1 MDQSL
6 LLKEII
12 DESSKKSYQG
22 DNMATSSLWSS
33 GNLGATLGNSDEML
47 DASIDYNRDPNFN
60 SVAEKSVD
68 TISEV
73 FEPDGKTVI
82 DSFSTSGCDNIDDE
96 GHQIYT

>member
-33 GNLGATLGNSDEML
+33 GNVNATLGNSDEML

-73 FEPDGKTVI
+73 FVQEGKTVI
-82 DSFSTSGCDNIDDE
+82 DSFTTSGCDIIDDE
-96 GHQIYT
+96 GYQI